1 MSSYSNEEGLIISY
15 CLVCPSIV
23 STPLNIR
30 TYKGVS
36 MIKKALAVFA
46 ILLTVSAQAQSR
58 ICANK
63 TTGNILIRS
72 TCFSSEN
79 TITNIANLK
88 GPKGDTGLQGL
99 RGLTGAQGTQ
109 GVKGDT
115 GLQGIQGIKGDT
127 GEQGLKGD
135 QGEPADLTQCRQ
147 IKGGVEVT
155 NQFFLAGII
164 NSLPNNPTVP
174 ASRAFELR
182 CQAGEFLFSYT
193 ATSPTTPVWMYKEH
207 RFNDDPNGLIEW
219 VDFIVDSYPG
229 LDISHVALVSV
240 CCPLSQ

>member
-1 MSSYSNEEGLIISY
+1 
-15 CLVCPSIV
+15 
-23 STPLNIR
+23 
-30 TYKGVS
+30 

-109 GVKGDT
+109 GLKGDTGTQGPKGDTGTQGTQGLKGDT
-115 GLQGIQGIKGDT
+115 GLQGIQGIKGDA
-127 GEQGLKGD
+127 GEQGIKGD

-193 ATSPTTPVWMYKEH
+193 AITPGSPTVGMYKEH

-219 VDFIVDSYPG
+219 VDFIVNSHPG
-229 LDISHVALVSV
+229 LDISGVALVGV